1 MFIHVAI
8 HLPKPD
14 KAALVIDSM
23 HRFGAAIKKQSGL
36 QEVYTLRDQKSDRL
50 VGLALWNSK
59 EDFLAARPAM
69 MAATQDDPFDEW
81 EDNPPEV
88 FHLEVV

>member
-1 MFIHVAI
+1 MFIHLAI
-8 HLPKPD
+8 HLPKSG
-14 KAALVIDSM
+14 KAELVIDSM
-23 HRFGAAIKKQSGL
+23 HRFGAAIKAQPGL
-36 QEVYTLRDQKSDRL
+36 QQVYTLRDQKSDRL

-69 MAATQDDPFDEW
+69 MAATQNDPFDEW

-88 FHLEVV
+88 LHLEVV